1 MPASTM
7 STHLLSSALLG
18 IVEQAGLGVVTLI
31 ENLERDE
38 LLRSRLTRYEVQR
51 QLKTLADSLAQ
62 ITPPDRQFM
71 PELDWDSWQSLR
83 APLSTLTPSPELD
96 EAVWFACT
104 SLVPATLLWLRVYQQ
119 SQPELFRMAA

>member
-51 QLKTLADSLAQ
+51 QLKTLG
-62 ITPPDRQFM
+62 RQL
-71 PELDWDSWQSLR
+71 PGKSSRPTAASCPSWTGTAGKAWCAS
-83 APLSTLTPSPELD
+83 LSTLTP
-96 EAVWFACT
+96 
-104 SLVPATLLWLRVYQQ
+104 
-119 SQPELFRMAA
+119 

>member
-51 QLKTLADSLAQ
+51 QLKTLADSLGQ
-62 ITPPDRQFM
+62 IIPPDRQLM
-71 PELDWDSWQSLR
+71 PELDWDGRQSMR
-83 APLSTLTPSPELD
+83 APLSTLTPSPALD
-96 EAVWFACT
+96 EAVWCA
-104 SLVPATLLWLRVYQQ
+104 
-119 SQPELFRMAA
+119 